1 MSELTI
7 EKGRLV
13 EFTYSIVD
21 NRGAVVEQID
31 LPVNYIHGE
40 DSGMYDKIENAI
52 EGHKAGETISV
63 SLTPEDGIG
72 TPDPSMIFTDDLDNV
87 PEEFRHIGA
96 EAEFQND
103 SGETKTFRVSKIEN
117 GKVTLDGNHPLAGQ
131 TIEFL
136 VNILH
141 VREATESELSGKTP
155 TGRAIGNTSSK
166 PPTIN

>member
-52 EGHKAGETISV
+52 EGHKEGETVSV

-72 TPDPSMIFTDDLDNV
+72 TRDPSMIFTDDLDNV

-96 EAEFQND
+96 EAEFQNED
-103 SGETKTFRVSKIEN
+103 GKTKTFRVSKIEN

-136 VNILH
+136 VNILQ
-141 VREATESELSGKTP
+141 VREATEGELSGKIP
-155 TGRAIGNTSSK
+155 TGRAVGKPSSK

>member
-117 GKVTLDGNHPLAGQ
+117 GKVTLYGNHPLAGQ

>member
-72 TPDPSMIFTDDLDNV
+72 ARDPSMIFTDDLDNV
-87 PEEFRHIGA
+87 PEEFRNIGA
-96 EAEFQND
+96 EAEFQNED
-103 SGETKTFRVSKIEN
+103 GETKTFRVSKIEN